1 MKTHQINIQNIIS
14 TAKTLWSKF
23 KLKPQIEDE
32 DEHEDAHNS
41 QIEVHDRNQVWSM
54 SFVFWFAGVLIVY
67 IWYLLYSS
75 LDLIYLIFTWY
86 VLSMAIEKMI
96 LWFQRLTGSRWRWIF
111 LSYFIFIAVLLS
123 GVLIMVPFLGWQITD
138 LAQLVL
144 KAINNIQNQLQTVWL
159 ESMVESSTWV
169 PNMIKESLIS
179 SLNNQDTVVWLQK
192 LFQQNINQI
201 VSTSTTYVQWAGGIA
216 VSVVSAIFNALTQVG
231 FVFTLA
237 VLFSVEK
244 DNMMRLISRFDRRH
258 HSDRHHKINQ
268 MYDKLWFWLTS
279 QLLLCLFI
287 FGMTWIGLLILAIF
301 GIGLPNIFSL
311 AIIAW
316 LTEMIPYVWPLLGSV
331 PALLVGTLNHSLA
344 GFIWV
349 WALFFIIQ
357 WTENNILIPWI
368 MNKTLW
374 VSSLLIFICMLVGA
388 STLGFIGI
396 VLAVPIA
403 IIISIATEE

>member
-1 MKTHQINIQNIIS
+1 
-14 TAKTLWSKF
+14 
-23 KLKPQIEDE
+23 
-32 DEHEDAHNS
+32 
-41 QIEVHDRNQVWSM
+41 M

-67 IWYLLYSS
+67 VWYLLYSS

-96 LWFQRLTGSRWRWIF
+96 LWFQKLTGSRWWWIF

-144 KAINNIQNQLQTVWL
+144 KAINNIQNQLQTIWL
-159 ESMVESSTWV
+159 ESMVESSTRI

-201 VSTSTTYVQWAGGIA
+201 VSTSTTYVQWAWGIA
-216 VSVVSAIFNALTQVG
+216 VNIVSAIFNALTQVG

-258 HSDRHHKINQ
+258 HSDWHHKINQ

-287 FGMTWIGLLILAIF
+287 FGMTLIGLLILAIF

-331 PALLVGTLNHSLA
+331 PALLVWTLNHWLA

-396 VLAVPIA
+396 ILAVPIA